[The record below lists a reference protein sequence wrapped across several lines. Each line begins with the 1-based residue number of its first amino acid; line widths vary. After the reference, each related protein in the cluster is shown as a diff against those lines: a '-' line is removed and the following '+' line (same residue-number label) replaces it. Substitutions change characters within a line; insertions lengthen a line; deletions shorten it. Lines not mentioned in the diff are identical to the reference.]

1 MTPWFKN
8 PLLTRLFITVGSKG
22 FKPVSCLFSVPCL
35 VGDDG
40 KIIVCLDTK
49 EDIER
54 ALKATGQGEELFENF
69 MELIKSMAKREVGV
83 P

>member
-1 MTPWFKN
+1 M
-8 PLLTRLFITVGSKG
+8 FI
-22 FKPVSCLFSVPCL
+22 VPCL

>member
-1 MTPWFKN
+1 MF
-8 PLLTRLFITVGSKG
+8 TVGSKG
-22 FKPVSCLFSVPCL
+22 FKAGVLLFIVPCL

-54 ALKATGQGEELFENF
+54 ALKASGQGEELFENF

>member
-1 MTPWFKN
+1 MNYLFKN
-8 PLLTRLFITVGSKG
+8 PLLTRLFITVRSKG
-22 FKPVSCLFSVPCL
+22 FKLVFWLLIMPCL

>member
-1 MTPWFKN
+1 M
-8 PLLTRLFITVGSKG
+8 LI
-22 FKPVSCLFSVPCL
+22 VPCL

-54 ALKATGQGEELFENF
+54 ALKTTGQGEELFENF